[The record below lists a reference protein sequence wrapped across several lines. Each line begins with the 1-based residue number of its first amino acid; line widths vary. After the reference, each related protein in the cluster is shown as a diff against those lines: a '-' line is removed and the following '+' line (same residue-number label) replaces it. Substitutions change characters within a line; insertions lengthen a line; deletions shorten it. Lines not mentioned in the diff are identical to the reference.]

1 MLCPCAG
8 FPSAT
13 HGLNTCCYLI
23 AMAWVHACLQYR
35 PAVSMPPYAHLL
47 VVTQPSSQ
55 PPTSLP
61 EPIMMSL
68 RPGSELLESQPL
80 PPEKKPFSNSMVQ
93 VSPGLLEP
101 MAQLATN
108 DDRTPRSLLDEKTP
122 KWAREQRLE
131 EKSWLTN
138 GTDIFEC
145 PPPKTENEV
154 GGEERPAGWGS
165 VMGWEGS
172 GGRRAACWT

>member
-1 MLCPCAG
+1 
-8 FPSAT
+8 
-13 HGLNTCCYLI
+13 
-23 AMAWVHACLQYR
+23 
-35 PAVSMPPYAHLL
+35 
-47 VVTQPSSQ
+47 
-55 PPTSLP
+55 
-61 EPIMMSL
+61 MMSL

-165 VMGWEGS
+165 VVGWEGS
-172 GGRRAACWT
+172 EGRRAACWT

>member
-1 MLCPCAG
+1 MLVYSTSLPCPC
-8 FPSAT
+8 
-13 HGLNTCCYLI
+13 
-23 AMAWVHACLQYR
+23 
-35 PAVSMPPYAHLL
+35 PAPHAHLL
-47 VVTQPSSQ
+47 MATQPSSQ
-55 PPTSLP
+55 PFTSLS

-68 RPGSELLESQPL
+68 RPGSEPLEPQPL

-108 DDRTPRSLLDEKTP
+108 DDRTPRSLLGEKTP
-122 KWAREQRLE
+122 KWATERRLE
-131 EKSWLTN
+131 EKSWLSN

-154 GGEERPAGWGS
+154 GGERGLQGGGAWWAGREMRAEGQPAGPDLLAWTLTLLVKCSHLMGS
-165 VMGWEGS
+165 D
-172 GGRRAACWT
+172 